1 MNKIYVS
8 LLYFSVDAKYERNQN
23 IWTVTQKNTACP
35 SHKKI
40 QHAPPVCFHFM
51 RCIHKEQNMML
62 PPGTFGKEKSSPT
75 AFGVF
80 QVSYGRAFTTFLAP
94 NHFSLV
100 GDWLLSNIELILLLS
115 RWLTSSKIP
124 WSKRRRNCVRG
135 GSRTG
140 VTLLCNSLT
149 FKPWAS
155 GDCFWVSR
163 ILQSHRNLLMS
174 SMAITRH
181 SYNCWTLHYK
191 CRLEATADNSRQ
203 TCRLDICMLSS
214 G

>member
-1 MNKIYVS
+1 
-8 LLYFSVDAKYERNQN
+8 
-23 IWTVTQKNTACP
+23 
-35 SHKKI
+35 
-40 QHAPPVCFHFM
+40 
-51 RCIHKEQNMML
+51 MML

-80 QVSYGRAFTTFLAP
+80 QVSYGRAFTTFLVP

-100 GDWLLSNIELILLLS
+100 GDWLLSNIELILVLS
-115 RWLTSSKIP
+115 RRLTSSKIP
-124 WSKRRRNCVRG
+124 WSRRRRNCVRG

-149 FKPWAS
+149 FKPWAR

-174 SMAITRH
+174 NVAITRH
-181 SYNCWTLHYK
+181 SYKCRTLHYK

-203 TCRLDICMLSS
+203 TCHLDIFLHSCNLTFIWFTPQSQIRLTNKLCQEREMSVPS
-214 G
+214 NTARPHNHSH

>member
-1 MNKIYVS
+1 M
-8 LLYFSVDAKYERNQN
+8 D
-23 IWTVTQKNTACP
+23 
-35 SHKKI
+35 SHTKKSSMPLQLAFI
-40 QHAPPVCFHFM
+40 SCNAHT
-51 RCIHKEQNMML
+51 KKQNMML
-62 PPGTFGKEKSSPT
+62 PPGTFGKEKSSPA

-100 GDWLLSNIELILLLS
+100 GDWLLSNIELILVLS
-115 RWLTSSKIP
+115 RRLTSSKIP

-163 ILQSHRNLLMS
+163 ILQSQRNFLSLILLMCLGW
-174 SMAITRH
+174 H
-181 SYNCWTLHYK
+181 S
-191 CRLEATADNSRQ
+191 
-203 TCRLDICMLSS
+203 I
-214 G
+214 